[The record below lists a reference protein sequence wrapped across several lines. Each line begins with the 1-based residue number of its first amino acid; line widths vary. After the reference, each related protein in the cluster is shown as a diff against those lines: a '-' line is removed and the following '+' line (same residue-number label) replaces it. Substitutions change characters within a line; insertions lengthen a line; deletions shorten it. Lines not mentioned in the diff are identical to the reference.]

1 MNVFEQAR
9 ELANSLL
16 ESEQGKKMKET
27 QYIFD
32 GNEEARQQL
41 LDYNSYREAINTRV
55 QSGELSEDEMKAEAK
70 KLREM
75 LTELKKNPIINDM
88 VVAEGNF
95 RMLVDRVMNIFNFTL
110 SGEDVSEEGCN
121 GQCSGCSGC
130 H

>member
-1 MNVFEQAR
+1 MTIFEQAR
-9 ELANSLL
+9 DLANALL

-41 LDYNSYREAINTRV
+41 LDYTNYREAINTRI
-55 QSGELSEDEMKAEAK
+55 QSGELSQEEMKSEAK
-70 KLREM
+70 KLQEM
-75 LTELKKNPIINDM
+75 ITELKKNPIINDM
-88 VVAEGNF
+88 VIAEGNF
-95 RMLVDRVMNIFNFTL
+95 RTLVDQVMNIFNSTL
-110 SGEDVSEEGCN
+110 TGDIPEEGCN